1 MINLKKLDIEKKT
14 TFGSRK
20 AYKTNEKID
29 FDSTFCKNYDP
40 PSIFLSRFPFS
51 SRVNPTLS
59 AFNPTLSQ
67 QRG

>member
-1 MINLKKLDIEKKT
+1 MINLKKLDIEKRQHSIPAKLT
-14 TFGSRK
+14 KRT
-20 AYKTNEKID
+20 KID

-59 AFNPTLSQ
+59 AFNPTLAQ